1 MVWSWAYKASGADAE
16 VSPATGHDMK
26 TRFHNF
32 RSSLIPA
39 LTIQDYTGPHLGC
52 QASAFS
58 AQELEIARA
67 SHGNAIVITLNGAAF
82 ACAPTQ
88 IAGEK
93 SPTNSQTVVGC

>member
-1 MVWSWAYKASGADAE
+1 
-16 VSPATGHDMK
+16 MK

-39 LTIQDYTGPHLGC
+39 STIQDYTGPHLGC

-58 AQELEIARA
+58 AQELEITRA

-82 ACAPTQ
+82 ADVRLRRLLAKNRLVLNKESGT
-88 IAGEK
+88 A
-93 SPTNSQTVVGC
+93 